1 MVMQEAIR
9 ALVDGGGIDG
19 RLAAGAL
26 EEIMTGAATPAQIGA
41 FLAALRVRGETP
53 EIIAACLGV
62 MQAHAEPVNAPNV
75 IDICGTGGDGAD
87 TINVSTAAG
96 FVVAAAGVRVA
107 KHGNRAASSKC
118 GSADVLEALGARIDL
133 GGEQIARVID
143 GCGFCFLFAQRV
155 HPAMRH
161 VGGPRR
167 EMGVRTVFNILGPLS
182 NPADPKRQL
191 VGVGNRALGPLVA
204 QALALRGIERA
215 MIVHSEDGLDEI
227 SPSAPT
233 HAWIVGDGAV
243 AERDLTPEDFG
254 LPRHALAAVAGGD
267 AQQNAGDI
275 LAILDGSDGAK
286 TDFVVMNAAAALWVA
301 GRAEDLAGG
310 VVLAREA
317 IASGKAREVL
327 DFYVALSQESADG

>member
-1 MVMQEAIR
+1 MVIQEAIR

-19 RLAAGAL
+19 PLAEGAL

-53 EIIAACLGV
+53 DVIAACLGV
-62 MQAHAEPVNAPNV
+62 MQAHAEPVKAPNV
-75 IDICGTGGDGAD
+75 IDICGTGGDGVD

-96 FVVAAAGVRVA
+96 FVVAGAGVRVA

-118 GSADVLEALGARIDL
+118 GSADVLEELGARIDL

-143 GCGFCFLFAQRV
+143 ECGFCFLFAQRV

-167 EMGVRTVFNILGPLS
+167 EIGVRTVFNILGPLS

-227 SPSAPT
+227 SPAAPT

-243 AERDLTPEDFG
+243 AERDFSPEDFG
-254 LPRHALAAVAGGD
+254 LPRHALGAVACGD
-267 AQQNAGDI
+267 AEQNAGDI
-275 LAILDGSDGAK
+275 LAILDGAEGAK

-301 GRAEDLAGG
+301 GRAEDFAGG
-310 VVLAREA
+310 VALAREA
-317 IASGKAREVL
+317 IASGRAREVL
-327 DFYVALSQESADG
+327 DQYVGLSREASDG

>member
-1 MVMQEAIR
+1 MVIQEAIR
-9 ALVDGGGIDG
+9 ALIDGGGIDG
-19 RLAAGAL
+19 PLAAGAL

-53 EIIAACLGV
+53 EVIAACLGV
-62 MQAHAEPVNAPNV
+62 MQAHAEAVNAPNV

-191 VGVGNRALGPLVA
+191 VGVGDRALGPLVA

-227 SPSAPT
+227 SPAAPT

-243 AERDLTPEDFG
+243 AERDLSPEDFG

-267 AQQNAGDI
+267 AGQNAGNI

-286 TDFVVMNAAAALWVA
+286 ADFVVMNAAAALWVA
-301 GRAEDLAGG
+301 GRAEDFAGG
-310 VVLAREA
+310 VALAREA
-317 IASGKAREVL
+317 IASGRAREVL
-327 DFYVALSQESADG
+327 DFYVALTQEVADG

>member
-19 RLAAGAL
+19 SLSAGAL
-26 EEIMTGAATPAQIGA
+26 EEIMTGTATPAQIGA

-75 IDICGTGGDGAD
+75 IDICGTGGDGSD

-143 GCGFCFLFAQRV
+143 ECGFCFLFAQRV

-204 QALALRGIERA
+204 QALALRGIERGL
-215 MIVHSEDGLDEI
+215 IVHSEDGLDEI
-227 SPSAPT
+227 SPAAPT
-233 HAWIVGDGAV
+233 HAWVVGDGAV
-243 AERDLTPEDFG
+243 AERDLSPEDFG
-254 LPRHALAAVAGGD
+254 LPRHALADVAGGD

-275 LAILDGSDGAK
+275 LAILDGGEGAK

-301 GRAEDLAGG
+301 GRTEDFAGG
-310 VVLAREA
+310 VALAREA
-317 IASGKAREVL
+317 IASGRAREVL
-327 DFYVALSQESADG
+327 DLYVALSKEPADE

>member
-19 RLAAGAL
+19 TLAAGAL

-53 EIIAACLGV
+53 EVIAACLGV
-62 MQAHAEPVNAPNV
+62 MQAHAEPVKAPGV

-87 TINVSTAAG
+87 TINVSTAGG
-96 FVVAAAGVRVA
+96 FVVAAAGIRVA

-143 GCGFCFLFAQRV
+143 SCGFCFLFAQRV

-167 EMGVRTVFNILGPLS
+167 EIGVRTVFNILGPLS
-182 NPADPKRQL
+182 NPADPRRQL
-191 VGVGNRALGPLVA
+191 VGVGNRALGPLIA

-227 SPSAPT
+227 SPAVAT
-233 HAWIVGDGAV
+233 HAWVVGDGAV
-243 AERDLTPEDFG
+243 AERDLVPEDFG
-254 LPRHALAAVAGGD
+254 LPRHALPEVAGGD

-275 LAILDGSDGAK
+275 LAILDGAEGAK

-301 GRAEDLAGG
+301 GKAVDFAEGTA
-310 VVLAREA
+310 LAREA
-317 IASGKAREVL
+317 IGSGRARDVL
-327 DFYVALSQESADG
+327 THYVALSQEMADG

>member
-1 MVMQEAIR
+1 MVMQDAIR

-19 RLAAGAL
+19 PLAAGAL

-53 EIIAACLGV
+53 EVIAACLGV
-62 MQAHAEPVNAPNV
+62 MQAHAEPVKAPNV

-133 GGEQIARVID
+133 GGEAIARVID
-143 GCGFCFLFAQRV
+143 ACGFCFLFAQRV

-167 EMGVRTVFNILGPLS
+167 EMGVRTAFNILGPLS

-191 VGVGNRALGPLVA
+191 VGVGNGALGPLVA
-204 QALALRGIERA
+204 QALALRGVERA

-227 SPSAPT
+227 SPAVPT
-233 HAWIVGDGAV
+233 HAWVVGDGAV
-243 AERDLTPEDFG
+243 AERDLSPADFG
-254 LPRHALAAVAGGD
+254 LPLHPVESVAGGD
-267 AQQNAGDI
+267 AQENAGDI
-275 LAILDGSDGAK
+275 LAILDGADGPK

-301 GRAEDLAGG
+301 GKAKDFADG
-310 VVLAREA
+310 VGLAREA
-317 IASGKAREVL
+317 IASGRAREVL
-327 DFYVALSQESADG
+327 DRYVALSQELADG

>member
-1 MVMQEAIR
+1 MVIQEAIR
-9 ALVDGGGIDG
+9 ALVDGGGIEG
-19 RLAAGAL
+19 PLAAGAI

-62 MQAHAEPVNAPNV
+62 MQSHAEPVKAPNV

-143 GCGFCFLFAQRV
+143 SCGFCFLFAQRV

-191 VGVGNRALGPLVA
+191 VGVGNRALGPVVA
-204 QALALRGIERA
+204 QALALRGVERA

-227 SPSAPT
+227 SPEAPT

-243 AERDLTPEDFG
+243 AERDLGPEDFG
-254 LPRHALAAVAGGD
+254 LPKYGLAEVAGGD
-267 AQQNAGDI
+267 AQQNAGA
-275 LAILDGSDGAK
+275 LVAVLDGADGAK

-301 GRAEDLAGG
+301 GRVEDFAGG
-310 VVLAREA
+310 VALAREA
-317 IASGKAREVL
+317 IASGRAREVL
-327 DFYVALSQESADG
+327 DLYVALSREAADG

>member
-1 MVMQEAIR
+1 MVIQEAIR

-19 RLAAGAL
+19 PLAAGAL

-41 FLAALRVRGETP
+41 FLAALRVRGESP

-62 MQAHAEPVNAPNV
+62 MQAHAEPVKAPEV

-143 GCGFCFLFAQRV
+143 ECGFCFLFAQRV

-227 SPSAPT
+227 SPAAPT

-243 AERDLTPEDFG
+243 AERDLRPEDFG
-254 LPRHALAAVAGGD
+254 LPYYALEAVAGGD

-275 LAILDGSDGAK
+275 LAVLDGSDGAK

-301 GRAEDLAGG
+301 GRAEDFAEG
-310 VVLAREA
+310 VALAREA

-327 DFYVALSQESADG
+327 DFYVSLTQEAADG

>member
-87 TINVSTAAG
+87 TINVSTSAG

>member
-1 MVMQEAIR
+1 MVIQEAIR
-9 ALVDGGGIDG
+9 ALVDGGSIDG
-19 RLAAGAL
+19 PLAAGAL

-53 EIIAACLGV
+53 EIIASCLGV
-62 MQAHAEPVNAPNV
+62 MLAHAEPVTAPGA
-75 IDICGTGGDGAD
+75 IDICGTGGDGTD

-143 GCGFCFLFAQRV
+143 SCGFCFLFAQRV

-182 NPADPKRQL
+182 NPADPRRQL
-191 VGVGNRALGPLVA
+191 VGVGTRALGPLVA
-204 QALALRGIERA
+204 QALALRGLERA
-215 MIVHSEDGLDEI
+215 LVVHSDDGLDEI
-227 SPSAPT
+227 SPAART
-233 HAWIVGDGAV
+233 HGWVVTRGAV
-243 AERDLTPEDFG
+243 EERELGPGDFG
-254 LPRHALAAVAGGD
+254 LPAHALSSVAGGD

-275 LAILDGSDGAK
+275 LAILDGAEGPK

-301 GRAEDLAGG
+301 GRTDDFAAG
-310 VVLAREA
+310 VRLAREA
-317 IASGKAREVL
+317 IGSGRAREVL
-327 DFYVALSQESADG
+327 NHYVSLSQELADG